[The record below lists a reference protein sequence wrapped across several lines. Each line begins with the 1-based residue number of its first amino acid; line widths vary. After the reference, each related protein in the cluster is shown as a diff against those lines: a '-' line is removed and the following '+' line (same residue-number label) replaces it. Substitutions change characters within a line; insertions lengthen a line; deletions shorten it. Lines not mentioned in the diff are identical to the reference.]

1 MLMHVLVCSTACAA
15 LLAQEPLPPE
25 KFREAHAPLLAPK
38 PSAEASRRTEALRPS
53 GAGVQSGVIA
63 RRNFVDEQIF
73 GKMERD
79 RVKSA
84 PLATDAEFLRRATLD
99 LTGRIPEPAAVRAYV
114 VDPDPAKRDKLI
126 DRLIASDAFADKW
139 AYFFMDLFRANGKMG
154 RGQNLFHYWV
164 KDLLKADAPYD
175 EMARQMMAS
184 SAKSNHLT
192 AAANV
197 IAREH
202 VQGKPHPDDG
212 DDWGMVQQLDTHDE
226 LAVLWSRVFLG
237 VNLSCVSCHDG
248 RAHLEK
254 VNVYLTGKKRAEF
267 YQFAAFNGR
276 LGYMMHWANGQPISG
291 EFTIVDDAA
300 KKYETKS
307 ASMIRVPRFGG
318 PGAEPAFILTGER
331 PQPGE
336 EPREALGR
344 MLTAHPQFAR
354 ATANMFWAKL
364 MGFGIVEPF
373 DDFDLARQ
381 DPKNLPAGWDL
392 QPSHPELL
400 DALAQ
405 DFRAHGFRLKRLVAT
420 IAKSNAY
427 ALSATYDG
435 EWKESYARYFARKFV
450 RQLGAEEIHDAVAL
464 ATNRPGE
471 FKNGNEKMPMAMQ
484 VSGPSGSR
492 DSREFM
498 TVFGQSNRSNPPK
511 TPVGTPLQPMMLM
524 HSPVVN
530 ERVQAKKDSRVQQL
544 LGAYADNR
552 RLVEEIFLAT
562 VSRWPSAAEQSAALA
577 ALEADRTK
585 GAENLQWA
593 LINRPEFLFNY

>member
-1 MLMHVLVCSTACAA
+1 MRIPLCLLVSLVPLT
-15 LLAQEPLPPE
+15 AQEPLPPG
-25 KFREAHAPLLAPK
+25 KFREVHAPLLEPK
-38 PSAEASRRTEALRPS
+38 PSKQASELTEQIRPS
-53 GAGVQSGVIA
+53 RTRVAAPAIA
-63 RRNFVDEQIF
+63 RKNFVDQHIF
-73 GKMERD
+73 GQMLRD
-79 RVKSA
+79 KIQPA
-84 PLATDAEFLRRATLD
+84 PLATDEEFLRRATLD
-99 LTGRIPEPAAVRAYV
+99 LTGRIPEPAEIRAYV
-114 VDPDPAKRDKLI
+114 ADRDPAKRDRLV

-175 EMARQMMAS
+175 DMARQMIAS

-212 DDWGMVQQLDTHDE
+212 ADWGMVQQHDTHDE
-226 LAVLWSRVFLG
+226 LAVLWARVFLG
-237 VNLSCVSCHDG
+237 VNLACISCHDG
-248 RAHLEK
+248 KAHLEK
-254 VNVYLTGKKRAEF
+254 VNVYLTGKKRSEF
-267 YQFAAFNGR
+267 FQFAAFNGHV
-276 LGYMMHWANGQPISG
+276 GYMMHWANGQPISG
-291 EFTIVDDAA
+291 EFTIVDDPV
-300 KKYETKS
+300 KKYETKGP
-307 ASMIRVPRFGG
+307 SMIRVPRFGG
-318 PGAEPAFILTGER
+318 PGSQPAFLLTGETAR
-331 PQPGE
+331 PGE

-381 DPKNLPAGWDL
+381 DPGNVPAGWDL

-400 DALAQ
+400 DALAA
-405 DFRAHGFRLKRLVAT
+405 DFRQNGFRLKRLVAN

-427 ALSATYDG
+427 ALSATYSG

-450 RQLGAEEIHDAVAL
+450 RQLGAEEVHDSIAL
-464 ATNRPGE
+464 ATNRPGVM
-471 FKNGNEKMPMAMQ
+471 KQGGPAMAMQ
-484 VSGPSGSR
+484 AAGPTGNGDTRS
-492 DSREFM
+492 FM

-530 ERVQAKKDSRVQQL
+530 ERVLAKKDSRIERL
-544 LGAYADNR
+544 LASYPDNA

-562 VSRWPSAAEQSAALA
+562 LSRWPSAEEKQTGLEALA
-577 ALEADRTK
+577 ADRVK

-593 LINRPEFLFNY
+593 LINRPEFLFNH

>member
-1 MLMHVLVCSTACAA
+1 MLHYLVTCGA
-15 LLAQEPLPPE
+15 LLAQEALPPE
-25 KFREAHAPLLAPK
+25 KFREVHAPILQPK
-38 PSAEASRRTEALRPS
+38 PSRGASELTEQLRPS
-53 GAGVQSGVIA
+53 GGVRAGASVIA
-63 RRNFVDEQIF
+63 RKNFVDQHIF
-73 GKMERD
+73 GKMARD
-79 RVKSA
+79 HIAPA
-84 PLATDAEFLRRATLD
+84 PLATDEEFLRRASLD
-99 LTGRIPEPAAVRAYV
+99 LTGRIPEPAEVRAYTA
-114 VDPDPAKRDKLI
+114 DQNPAKRDKLI
-126 DRLIASDAFADKW
+126 DKLIASDAFADKW

-154 RGQNLFHYWV
+154 RGQQLFHYWV
-164 KDLLKADAPYD
+164 KELLKADAPYD
-175 EMARQMMAS
+175 DMARQMMAAS
-184 SAKSNHLT
+184 GKSNHLT

-226 LAVLWSRVFLG
+226 LAVLWGRVFLG
-237 VNLSCVSCHDG
+237 VNLACVSCHDG

-254 VNVYLTGKKRAEF
+254 VNVYLTGRKRSEF
-267 YQFAAFNGR
+267 FQFAAFQGQV
-276 LGYMMHWANGQPISG
+276 GYMMHWANGQPISG

-300 KKYETKS
+300 RKYETKS
-307 ASMIRVPRFGG
+307 QSMIRVPRFGG
-318 PGAEPAFILTGER
+318 AGAEPAFFLTGEK

-381 DPKNLPAGWDL
+381 DPAQLPAGWDL

-400 DALAQ
+400 DALAR
-405 DFRAHGFRLKRLVAT
+405 DFRSHGFRLKRLVAA

-427 ALSATYDG
+427 ALSAGYAG

-450 RQLGAEEIHDAVAL
+450 RQLGAEEVHDAIVL

-471 FKNGNEKMPMAMQ
+471 FKHGGDKMPMAMQ
-484 VSGPSGSR
+484 VSGPAGGSGAR
-492 DSREFM
+492 AFL

-530 ERVQAKKDSRVQQL
+530 DRVQAKKDSRVERL
-544 LGAYADNR
+544 LTAYADNQR
-552 RLVEEIFLAT
+552 VVEELFLAT
-562 VSRWPSAAEQSAALA
+562 VSRLPSTEEKVA
-577 ALEADRTK
+577 ALEALKADRVK

-593 LINRPEFLFNY
+593 LINRPEFLFNH